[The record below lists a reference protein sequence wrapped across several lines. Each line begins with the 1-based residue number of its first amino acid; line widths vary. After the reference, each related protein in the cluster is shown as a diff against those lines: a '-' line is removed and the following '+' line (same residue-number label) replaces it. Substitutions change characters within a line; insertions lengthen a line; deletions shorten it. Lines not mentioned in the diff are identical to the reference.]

1 MVTFVELGYHQ
12 INTDQSFRFKSSYVL
27 STLLTNF
34 FVLELV
40 RAYVLLKKKKQLK
53 EIESE
58 NFNYEQRLL
67 HEAWTHELKESER
80 EKGNTYMLRDRLRW
94 TGFQLMVA
102 GLQKLP
108 VFQITLITFLDVIYV
123 GLITREN
130 FQKRTFKNVAVKL
143 KIIVQ
148 ESSILVFLIVLT
160 IFSCVQGQ
168 KFKTSQVY
176 SGLEILVIVS
186 VFLTIGTEVICSVW
200 NIVIQV
206 LAFLRKRKE
215 LKFNKKTEEITKVEK
230 ETRCTAEEGIVQK
243 QLSFQK
249 APLFDKRIQLK
260 AAEKATHSPGF
271 TNRHGPKMEKTS
283 TVLSPAIGDVSEI
296 PRQEMEI

>member
-1 MVTFVELGYHQ
+1 
-12 INTDQSFRFKSSYVL
+12 
-27 STLLTNF
+27 
-34 FVLELV
+34 
-40 RAYVLLKKKKQLK
+40 
-53 EIESE
+53 
-58 NFNYEQRLL
+58 L

-160 IFSCVQGQ
+160 IFSCVQG
-168 KFKTSQVY
+168 
-176 SGLEILVIVS
+176 
-186 VFLTIGTEVICSVW
+186 
-200 NIVIQV
+200 
-206 LAFLRKRKE
+206 
-215 LKFNKKTEEITKVEK
+215 
-230 ETRCTAEEGIVQK
+230 
-243 QLSFQK
+243 
-249 APLFDKRIQLK
+249 
-260 AAEKATHSPGF
+260 
-271 TNRHGPKMEKTS
+271 
-283 TVLSPAIGDVSEI
+283 
-296 PRQEMEI
+296 